1 MLNLRVGYLT
11 MELGPM
17 DGNETKMKHPKV
29 IKSDRFEW
37 HKDPSVPKTLKET
50 QENPNWNPRG
60 VNTNFMHFWTKVQI
74 SK

>member
-1 MLNLRVGYLT
+1 

-50 QENPNWNPRG
+50 LENPNWNPRG
-60 VNTNFMHFWTKVQI
+60 
-74 SK
+74 